1 MFGKYQSCFA
11 VSLLVFFAMSPAYGQ
26 NTVQSINGYINR
38 DDNPEFNRALR
49 LQGIGDYFFKKNMY
63 PQAVPYYEQALAIV
77 PTEADITFKLAQIYQ
92 HEKLW
97 RLAVLYYEQTI
108 ESLKQQENFGKSQ
121 LNSYISRIK
130 LIDIM
135 YMQNEIENAVSH
147 LEEIQKER
155 SLLEALYPAAFTELE
170 ILENKMGKS
179 R

>member
-1 MFGKYQSCFA
+1 MFGKYPSCFA
-11 VSLLVFFAMSPAYGQ
+11 VSLILFFAPLYAQ
-26 NTVQSINGYINR
+26 NTVQSVNGYINR

-49 LQGIGDYFFKKNMY
+49 LQGIGDYFFKKKMY

-130 LIDIM
+130 MIDIM
-135 YMQNEIENAVSH
+135 YLQNEADQAAEK
-147 LEEIQKER
+147 LEDLQKEK
-155 SLLEALYPAAFTELE
+155 SLLEALYPAAYEELAK
-170 ILENKMGKS
+170 LENRAG